1 MAGCKIWLIIERENS
16 IIEKL
21 QIKQLQEQPNN
32 ELIIQ
37 ILNKTIITTPLQ
49 KVWRQF
55 EFITI

>member
-1 MAGCKIWLIIERENS
+1 MAGCKIRLIIERENS
-16 IIEKL
+16 FIEKL

-49 KVWRQF
+49 KV
-55 EFITI
+55 

>member
-1 MAGCKIWLIIERENS
+1 MAGCKIRLIIERENS

-49 KVWRQF
+49 KV
-55 EFITI
+55 